1 MPRWTLDD
9 IPWSEFDPREVTPTL
24 LEIAKTASLVE
35 ANSADYVTY
44 LCNVF
49 ADDPEFQEAARIWGE
64 EEIQHGL
71 ALGRWAEM
79 ADPEFSFEESLAHF
93 RAGYSLPLDA
103 TQSVRGSQAGE
114 LIARCV
120 VETGTSS
127 FYSAIR
133 DACGEPVLREIAK
146 RIARDEFFH
155 YQLFQKHLRRYEAH
169 GRLPFWRRLS
179 IALGRVQETEDD
191 ELAYAYYSANE
202 ALQPD
207 PPAYDMK
214 RCAAAYG
221 RQAMS
226 VYGREH
232 VDNAAR
238 MILRAADINPN
249 GMLAGML
256 SGLGWRF
263 ISWKQARAA

>member
-9 IPWSEFDPREVTPTL
+9 IPWSEFDARKVTPTFL
-24 LEIAKTASLVE
+24 AIAKTASLVE
-35 ANSADYVTY
+35 ANSGDYVTY

-49 ADDPEFQEAARIWGE
+49 AGDPEFQDAARAWGE
-64 EEIQHGL
+64 EEIQHGI

-79 ADPEFSFEESLAHF
+79 ADPDFSFERSLEHF
-93 RAGYSLPLDA
+93 RAGYRLPLEA
-103 TQSVRGSQAGE
+103 TESVRGSRAGE

-155 YQLFQKHLRRYEAH
+155 YQLFEKHLRRYEAE
-169 GRLPFWRRLS
+169 GKLPAWRRLK
-179 IALGRVQETEDD
+179 IALGRVQETDDD

-202 ALQPD
+202 AFLPD
-207 PPAYDMK
+207 APAYDVK
-214 RCAAAYG
+214 RCAATYA
-221 RQAMS
+221 RAAMS
-226 VYGREH
+226 VYGRAH

-238 MILRAADINPN
+238 MILRAADLNPN
-249 GMLAGML
+249 GMLAGVL
-256 SGLGWRF
+256 SNLGWRF
-263 ISWKQARAA
+263 VAWKQARAV